1 MGTPAAGQVPVRS
14 DARNEPTP
22 AGQAGRAIVAFLM
35 TCRDAS
41 RALSRMQDDDVAWW
55 VRMRVRL
62 HLVFCVACVRFA
74 RQLRFLRA
82 ALRRF
87 SS

>member
-1 MGTPAAGQVPVRS
+1 
-14 DARNEPTP
+14 
-22 AGQAGRAIVAFLM
+22 VAFLM
-35 TCRDAS
+35 TCKDAS
-41 RALSRMQDDDVAWW
+41 RTLSRMQDAEVGWW
-55 VRMRVRL
+55 LRLRVRL
-62 HLVFCVACVRFA
+62 HLVVCVACVRFA

>member
-1 MGTPAAGQVPVRS
+1 
-14 DARNEPTP
+14 
-22 AGQAGRAIVAFLM
+22 M
-35 TCRDAS
+35 TCRDAA
-41 RALSRMQDDDVAWW
+41 RALSRMQDAEVAGWL
-55 VRMRVRL
+55 RLRVRL
-62 HLVFCVACVRFA
+62 HLVFCVACARFA

>member
-1 MGTPAAGQVPVRS
+1 
-14 DARNEPTP
+14 
-22 AGQAGRAIVAFLM
+22 M
-35 TCRDAS
+35 TCKDAS
-41 RALSRMQDDDVAWW
+41 RALSRMQDAEVG
-55 VRMRVRL
+55 RGLRLRVRL
-62 HLVFCVACVRFA
+62 HLVFCVTCTRFA